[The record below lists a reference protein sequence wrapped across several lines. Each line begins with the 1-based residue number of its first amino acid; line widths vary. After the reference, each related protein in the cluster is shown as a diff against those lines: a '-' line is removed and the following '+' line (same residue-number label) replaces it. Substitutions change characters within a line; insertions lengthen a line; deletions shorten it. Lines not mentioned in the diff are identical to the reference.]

1 MRNYLLA
8 GLSAA
13 ALTLMI
19 LSTGTG
25 ETNAATLPN
34 PAVDVQNSAATQT
47 AVLAGGCFWCTE
59 AVFEELK
66 GVKKVVSG
74 YAGGTK
80 ATANY
85 KLVSEGKTEHAE
97 AIQITFDPKQVTFG
111 QLLHVFFQ
119 VAHDPTTLNR
129 QGPDWGKQYRS
140 AIFYMDE
147 EQKKVAEAYVAQLT
161 AAKAF
166 PQPIVTQI
174 VPSNGFYVAEDYHQD
189 FVRINPSHPY
199 VVQNAIPKIKKV
211 RQQFTQLVKKPS

>member
-1 MRNYLLA
+1 MRKYLLA
-8 GLSAA
+8 GSSVAVL
-13 ALTLMI
+13 ALTV
-19 LSTGTG
+19 LSSGLLQTR
-25 ETNAATLPN
+25 AATLPN

-85 KLVSEGKTEHAE
+85 KLVSEGRTEHAE
-97 AIQITFDPKQVTFG
+97 AIQITFDPKQITYG

-161 AAKAF
+161 QAKAF

-174 VPSNGFYVAEDYHQD
+174 VPSNGFYPAEDYHQD
-189 FVRINPSHPY
+189 FVKINPSHPY
-199 VVQNAIPKIKKV
+199 VVQNALPKIKKV
-211 RQQFTQLVKKPS
+211 RQQFAELVKKPS